1 MPVTNEPTLAEVKE
15 WLRVDDTI
23 DDVALAEGLATAI
36 DYQTRY
42 YRIGDTYP
50 NDLRLA
56 AMLRAARYLARR
68 MSPEG
73 LVGFGDFG
81 PAQIANVDRD
91 VRELEAPYMKPVV
104 A

>member
-1 MPVTNEPTLAEVKE
+1 VPLQNEPTLPELKA
-15 WLRVDDTI
+15 WLRLDDTI
-23 DDVALAEGLATAI
+23 DDDALAEGLSSAI

-42 YRIGDTYP
+42 YRIVDAYP
-50 NDLRLA
+50 DDLRLA

-81 PAQIANVDRD
+81 PAQIATVDRD
-91 VRELEAPYMKPVV
+91 VRELEAPYAKPVV